1 MGPHKNVKPDQS
13 LNDDPR
19 LASILKLP
27 RPVRATAIGCA
38 LAGLFAFGALGAVQ
52 AQVEV
57 SSSWNEATQRNND
70 PANPNTKGDG
80 LSDHDG
86 LNAGT
91 DPLDPVSN

>member
-1 MGPHKNVKPDQS
+1 VTCI
-13 LNDDPR
+13 DPETSTPSAGDGYR
-19 LASILKLP
+19 L
-27 RPVRATAIGCA
+27 RAE
-38 LAGLFAFGALGAVQ
+38 GLFAFGALGGVQ

-70 PANPNTKGDG
+70 PANPNTKGGG
-80 LSDHDG
+80 LSDHDE